1 MTSAPVSLC
10 QLKIRRKCS
19 PGMCGNR
26 AGRST
31 TTTATM
37 GSPVRPS
44 CTQENQTD
52 AVFEDAQSEYATS
65 NGSLCKE
72 GTVYYAAANH
82 RLLYYDEATKTS
94 GLLCGRADC
103 SHDDMNCD
111 AYIDSSG
118 AGIQI

>member
-1 MTSAPVSLC
+1 
-10 QLKIRRKCS
+10 
-19 PGMCGNR
+19 MCGNR

-52 AVFEDAQSEYATS
+52 AVLEDAQSEYATS

-72 GTVYYAAANH
+72 EPSIMQPQIIGCYIMMRQQKLPVYYV
-82 RLLYYDEATKTS
+82 DERTVV
-94 GLLCGRADC
+94 
-103 SHDDMNCD
+103 MM
-111 AYIDSSG
+111 I
-118 AGIQI
+118 